1 MTLQAVQDD
10 LAQRAPDLE
19 VMVTDA
25 PTATVQQAAEVHQC
39 APGQIA
45 KTLCLRVGEQVV
57 LVVASGDA
65 RLDNKKTKA
74 EFGNRPRMLGGEDV
88 ENLTGHA
95 IGGVC
100 PFGLVNDVPIYLDL
114 SLRRFDI
121 VIPAAGAGNAS
132 VPLTLERLEALTG
145 GQWIACCSLPDEDE
159 K

>member
-10 LAQRAPDLE
+10 LARRAPDLE

-25 PTATVQQAAEVHQC
+25 PTATVQQAADVHQC
-39 APGQIA
+39 VPGQIA
-45 KTLCLRVGEQVV
+45 KTLCLRVGERAI

-74 EFGNRPRMLGGEDV
+74 EFGTRPRMLGGEDV
-88 ENLTGHA
+88 EALTGHA

-100 PFGLVNDVPIYLDL
+100 PFGLPNDVPIYLDM
-114 SLRRFDI
+114 SLKRFDM

-132 VPLTLERLEALTG
+132 VSLTLDRLEALTG
-145 GQWIACCSLPDEDE
+145 GQWIACCSLPEGDGA
-159 K
+159 